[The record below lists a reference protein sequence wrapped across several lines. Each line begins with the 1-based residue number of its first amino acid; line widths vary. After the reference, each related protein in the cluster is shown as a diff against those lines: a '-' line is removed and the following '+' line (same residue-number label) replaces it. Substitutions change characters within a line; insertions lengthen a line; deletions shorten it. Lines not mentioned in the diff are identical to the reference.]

1 MRLKSH
7 DFEAGAAVRGD
18 GPARSLA
25 RVAAL
30 ALALPF
36 ALPVALIAAADALC
50 GPALATPSTAPD
62 SATTAGIPAL
72 DYAFRFA
79 SAITPDPKDRAKAQ
93 QLAIDGF
100 AAVGAWDEALQRA
113 DAVEGWRRGVVYADL
128 AEGLARVGRRDEAKR
143 LVGKAEAVRAGV
155 DGWQNP
161 RVASRIAA
169 ALAAIGETE
178 QARAI
183 AARVASEDPQQYGG
197 ATAAAEAAHL
207 AASGDVDAALRQL
220 KDLAGNNDL
229 EVAWARAGAALAI
242 GRRADAPAKSR
253 AKALEEAKT
262 AAGPLPLELR
272 LQTLL
277 GVASAYDDLDRRG
290 DARATLKEAAGL
302 VEALPADDAARVPFL
317 IDLGAAWA
325 AAGAPDRGREAL
337 AGAEPLVAK
346 TLVIDQPG
354 LLARLASGW
363 RKIPDAAAARRLDT
377 RALDAAAAMTISR
390 PRALAVAAIC
400 RQWGADGVTLDAPT
414 RARLD
419 ALLAGLGEP
428 W

>member
-1 MRLKSH
+1 MGLKAR
-7 DFEAGAAVRGD
+7 DFEAG
-18 GPARSLA
+18 RSLA
-25 RVAAL
+25 RAAAL
-30 ALALPF
+30 ALAIPP
-36 ALPVALIAAADALC
+36 ALVTAVDAPC
-50 GPALATPSTAPD
+50 GPAFAMSSTVPGA
-62 SATTAGIPAL
+62 AATAGIPAL

-93 QLAIDGF
+93 QLAIDAF
-100 AAVGAWDEALQRA
+100 AAAGAWDEALKRA

-128 AEGLARVGRRDEAKR
+128 AEGLARAGRRDEAKR

-169 ALAAIGETE
+169 ALAAIGETG
-178 QARAI
+178 QARAM
-183 AARVASEDPQQYGG
+183 AAKVASEDPQQYGG
-197 ATAAAEAAHL
+197 ATAATEAAHL

-220 KDLAGNNDL
+220 RDLAGSNDL
-229 EVAWARAGAALAI
+229 EVAWARASAALAI
-242 GRRADAPAKSR
+242 GRRPEAPAKSR
-253 AKALEEAKT
+253 AKALEEAKRS
-262 AAGPLPLELR
+262 AAPLPLELR
-272 LQTLL
+272 LQTLF

-290 DARATLKEAAGL
+290 DARASLQEAAGL
-302 VEALPADDAARVPFL
+302 VEALPAGDAARVPFL

-325 AAGAPDRGREAL
+325 AAGAPDRGRAAL

-346 TLVIDQPG
+346 SLVIDQPG

-363 RKIPDAAAARRLDT
+363 RKLPDAAAAKRLDT

-390 PRALAVAAIC
+390 PRALSVAAIC